1 MIQPGPLLFRDESAL
16 VWGLIAS
23 LYIGNVAL
31 LVLDLPLV
39 RIWVKVLQIP
49 RPYLYSGI
57 CVFAM
62 LGAYAVNGSVVDLA
76 VLVALG
82 DVTTGAITNDET
94 FLKQLQEASSRVG
107 EKLWQLP
114 SYPEYREML
123 KSEVADV
130 KNSTSPDRWAGCI
143 TGGLFVGAFAG
154 DTPWIHLDIGG
165 TAWLWQEKSLD
176 PKGGSGAMVRSIVEL
191 VRQMAG
197 K

>member
-82 DVTTGAITNDET
+82 MLGFGMRRFGYPIAPAVVGLVLGPMAEEQLRRALAISQGDVTTLVSSPFAIVVYSV
-94 FLKQLQEASSRVG
+94 LLLGV
-107 EKLWQLP
+107 L
-114 SYPEYREML
+114 
-123 KSEVADV
+123 
-130 KNSTSPDRWAGCI
+130 
-143 TGGLFVGAFAG
+143 AF
-154 DTPWIHLDIGG
+154 G
-165 TAWLWQEKSLD
+165 TAR
-176 PKGGSGAMVRSIVEL
+176 AVRRRRARAV
-191 VRQMAG
+191 
-197 K
+197 